1 MLAHALAARIYV
13 LGLEGIREVS
23 CEQIRLGG
31 SFVQLQ
37 RRRTSM
43 RHRHQR
49 LLPSTG
55 YDSARDRRRTAA
67 SSSSTAV
74 LSSSRRSNG
83 GALEAQQAADDLEG
97 VLVRCLQCHP
107 GPDV

>member
-1 MLAHALAARIYV
+1 MCWDWKASGKFRASKYALAAHVI
-13 LGLEGIREVS
+13 
-23 CEQIRLGG
+23 
-31 SFVQLQ
+31 VQLQ